1 MPPLLINSIY
11 PVNLICVTLAPMEGV
26 LDAYIRERLLTEIN
40 DHDLCV
46 TKFVRVL
53 YTLLLPKAFYRL
65 CPELHNGG
73 RTKSGTPIRV
83 QLLGNS
89 PQWMAENAAR
99 TVEMGS
105 HGIVLNG
112 GCPTKQWL
120 GY

>member
-1 MPPLLINSIY
+1 MR
-11 PVNLICVTLAPMEGV
+11 VMLAPMEGV
-26 LDAYIRERLLTEIN
+26 LDAYIRERLLIY
-40 DHDLCV
+40 DLCV
-46 TKFVRVL
+46 TEFVRVL

-73 RTKSGTPIRV
+73 RTKSSTPVRV

-89 PQWMAENAAR
+89 PQWMVENAAR

-112 GCPTKQWL
+112 GCPTKQ
-120 GY
+120 